1 MGASMLAAA
10 TIITG
15 CSQDPETEYQY
26 VSLSEAVC
34 SFLGTGNQPL
44 VITVDA
50 SPAEW
55 TAEPNSS
62 WVKAEKGEDGTT
74 LTITVDDNDSDAE
87 RNATITVTAAN
98 ASQNIT
104 VYQLPADNTTN
115 HYRMPR
121 TWQNG
126 CVVSPNGKWIAGF
139 TNTAAGGDEWHYYPT
154 YFNTETGE
162 EIKTGPFSSS
172 LFKCHQPWA
181 VTDTG
186 ILYITDNENGG
197 NVIFDIDGNYT
208 ISEPLEGYGGKKPNV
223 TGVSADGTILVG
235 WAFKKDGSGTLGKG
249 LYHPLIWENGVCR
262 ELPMPDKDF
271 NGKDFSVGVMVRGCS
286 IDGKVIYGTDWDNST
301 GGMIYWKNGE
311 VKYVGEDVRS
321 IDTKIIDGV
330 TYSIGSGFVC
340 QAEKYKISPS
350 GKYIC
355 GTYKKNTLNEAGSVV
370 TEAYPAVFDTETEK
384 SIIIDELTGECDHV
398 TDDGIAFI
406 TIDRSCTVYDL
417 DTRTVIGDMPSY
429 VKEKYG
435 LQVDNMIVNYVSPD
449 GKVIMGTGIEDLVTG
464 GGRIVPWFIIPPV
477 S

>member
-126 CVVSPNGKWIAGF
+126 CVVSPNG
-139 TNTAAGGDEWHYYPT
+139 
-154 YFNTETGE
+154 
-162 EIKTGPFSSS
+162 
-172 LFKCHQPWA
+172 
-181 VTDTG
+181 
-186 ILYITDNENGG
+186 
-197 NVIFDIDGNYT
+197 
-208 ISEPLEGYGGKKPNV
+208 
-223 TGVSADGTILVG
+223 
-235 WAFKKDGSGTLGKG
+235 
-249 LYHPLIWENGVCR
+249 
-262 ELPMPDKDF
+262 
-271 NGKDFSVGVMVRGCS
+271 
-286 IDGKVIYGTDWDNST
+286 
-301 GGMIYWKNGE
+301 
-311 VKYVGEDVRS
+311 
-321 IDTKIIDGV
+321 
-330 TYSIGSGFVC
+330 
-340 QAEKYKISPS
+340 
-350 GKYIC
+350 
-355 GTYKKNTLNEAGSVV
+355 
-370 TEAYPAVFDTETEK
+370 
-384 SIIIDELTGECDHV
+384 
-398 TDDGIAFI
+398 
-406 TIDRSCTVYDL
+406 
-417 DTRTVIGDMPSY
+417 
-429 VKEKYG
+429 
-435 LQVDNMIVNYVSPD
+435 
-449 GKVIMGTGIEDLVTG
+449 
-464 GGRIVPWFIIPPV
+464 
-477 S
+477 